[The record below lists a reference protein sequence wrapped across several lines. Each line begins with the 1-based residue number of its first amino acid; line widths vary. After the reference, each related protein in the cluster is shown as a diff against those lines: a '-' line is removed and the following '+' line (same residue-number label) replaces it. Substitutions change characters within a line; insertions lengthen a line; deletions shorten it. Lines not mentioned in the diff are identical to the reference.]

1 VRTVAR
7 GGRGED
13 HLKMAANEGVAGKED
28 SVPWPIAVRQATVEV
43 GDGVV
48 QVRAR
53 RPFLLLL
60 LLLLLLP
67 TVMGLALTARVWLP
81 QLMAQRFA
89 NAVLVIITQYG
100 KIGSMVRVS
109 HARSR
114 PVADLAD
121 AGCMYVHRC
130 MSSARAGQ

>member
-1 VRTVAR
+1 
-7 GGRGED
+7 
-13 HLKMAANEGVAGKED
+13 MAANEGVVGKD
-28 SVPWPIAVRQATVEV
+28 ASVPWPIAVRQATVEV

-53 RPFLLLL
+53 RPFLLLLL

-121 AGCMYVHRC
+121 AGCMCVHRC